1 MEFEQLIPYY
11 RGVYF
16 TSEIFKERFG
26 AWGRAGKQALE
37 ELDAFQQMVR
47 SYIEALE
54 ETIRLH

>member
-16 TSEIFKERFG
+16 TTEILEKRFS
-26 AWGRAGKQALE
+26 RAGKQALE

-47 SYIEALE
+47 SYIDALE

>member
-16 TSEIFKERFG
+16 TTEILKERYG
-26 AWGRAGKQALE
+26 GWGRAGKQALE